1 MKTKA
6 SVSRQADP
14 LSNVRRYGSQSELRP
29 SERTLLDAVVDHG
42 GVTAA
47 ARALGLSGKSTGNRM
62 AVIREKLGVATTA
75 KAVER
80 WRERRVGG

>member
-1 MKTKA
+1 MKTRA
-6 SVSRQADP
+6 SISRQCDP

-47 ARALGLSGKSTGNRM
+47 ARALGLSEKSTGNRM
-62 AVIREKLGVATTA
+62 AVIREKLG
-75 KAVER
+75 AVSSKDAIR
-80 WRERRVGG
+80 LWIERRDAA